1 MHKYEY
7 VNIKPLYTIKSL
19 QLALYFLYLVHLFNC
34 SLTRV
39 ANQMAAFK
47 HRNEDHTE
55 FGISNMKAWLQP
67 ALYQG
72 FRLVVVV

>member
-1 MHKYEY
+1 MLKAMHKYEY

-39 ANQMAAFK
+39 ANQPIKWQHLSIEMRTTQNLA
-47 HRNEDHTE
+47 
-55 FGISNMKAWLQP
+55 
-67 ALYQG
+67 
-72 FRLVVVV
+72 